1 MIGMTSCVNQLVA
14 NDGQNSRDE
23 LLVAEEGSTSV

>member
-1 MIGMTSCVNQLVA
+1 MIGMPPCVNELIA
-14 NDGQNSRDE
+14 NGGQNSRDE